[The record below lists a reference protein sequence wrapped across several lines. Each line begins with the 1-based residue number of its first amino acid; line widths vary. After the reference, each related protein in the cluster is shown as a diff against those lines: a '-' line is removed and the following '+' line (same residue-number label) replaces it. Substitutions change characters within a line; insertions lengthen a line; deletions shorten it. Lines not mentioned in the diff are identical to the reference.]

1 MNEKTITI
9 KNYIKLILIDIAIW
23 VWFILFYN
31 LARDV
36 EAFWLSTLII
46 TIGMLPAN
54 MVVVKALIEKY
65 KDKESA

>member
-1 MNEKTITI
+1 MKKTISM
-9 KNYIKLILIDIAIW
+9 KNYIKLLLIDLAIW
-23 VWFILFYN
+23 VWFIVLYN
-31 LARDV
+31 LGRDE

-54 MVVVKALIEKY
+54 MIIVKALIEKY